1 MTEQQATFYG
11 KMFQD
16 LNLTELEVE
25 EDGTKLCLKKKAETC
40 QSTSNEV
47 AAYANHVEGAVQSSD
62 IALDHTA
69 SGQQGAGTP
78 IKAPLLGIFHRA
90 PSPNEPPFVEEGDT
104 VKKGDVLCVIEA
116 MKMMNEIT
124 AGRDGV
130 IVTVCAEENSIVE
143 YGQVIFEII

>member
-25 EDGTKLCLKKKAETC
+25 EDGTKLCLKKKAETY

-47 AAYANHVEGAVQSSD
+47 AAYANHIEGAVQSSD
-62 IALDHTA
+62 TALDY
-69 SGQQGAGTP
+69 TP

-124 AGRDGV
+124 AGKDGV

-143 YGQVIFEII
+143 YGQVIFEIM